1 MARRALALVCLLV
14 ARAMSIAIGTGWGGT
29 VVAGKFG
36 VTFACAVLLA
46 LAVEAAVFRAPV
58 VEALIACRNRQR
70 SETNICTACTDSGVS
85 TRDTGR
91 STGVSRSA
99 KANAPQNSG

>member
-29 VVAGKFG
+29 VVASKFG

-46 LAVEAAVFRAPV
+46 LAVEAAVFRAPI
-58 VEALIACRNRQR
+58 VEALIAPELRVTEAVAVGTL
-70 SETNICTACTDSGVS
+70 STLVAPIFACLL
-85 TRDTGR
+85 
-91 STGVSRSA
+91 
-99 KANAPQNSG
+99 